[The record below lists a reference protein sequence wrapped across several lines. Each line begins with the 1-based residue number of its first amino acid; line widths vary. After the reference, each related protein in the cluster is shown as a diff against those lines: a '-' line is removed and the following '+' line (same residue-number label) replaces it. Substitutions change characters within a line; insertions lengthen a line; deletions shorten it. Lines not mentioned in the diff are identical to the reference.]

1 MTDNLTEYQ
10 LDNGLTVMLKEIH
23 SAPIIS
29 CWIWYDIG
37 SRNELPGKTGLSHWV
52 EHMQFK
58 GTSHQTATQMDHT
71 IARLGGS
78 WNAFTS
84 PDWTTYFETLPA
96 NRLDAALQL
105 ESDRMTNSLFD
116 PLEVETE
123 RTVILSEREG
133 SENDPQFLLNE
144 AVQNLAFTQHPY
156 RNEVIGSKADLL
168 ALTREDLFQHYRNY
182 YQPANARLCIAGD
195 FSGSQ
200 AIDLVQQYFDGSNT
214 QPFTKSTPIP
224 EDTLPNSELVELHGP
239 GDTTFIQLAY
249 RSPRADSSDFFAFTI
264 LESLLTGPS
273 SLNMFGSGGISHRT
287 SRLYLALVENEMAVS
302 VIGGL
307 SASIDPST
315 FNINLTAHPEHL
327 PTEIIQTLDAQIESL
342 QEKPVSQI
350 EINRAVKQ
358 ARALFAYG
366 SDNITNQAFWM
377 GYASSFARYEWFTNY
392 VSRLSTVAPEDVMNV
407 ARKYLRS
414 DARVLGIYSPTEEEI
429 ADD

>member
-200 AIDLVQQYFDGSNT
+200 AIDLVQQYFDGINT

-366 SDNITNQAFWM
+366 SDNITNQAFRM

>member
-200 AIDLVQQYFDGSNT
+200 AIDLVQQYFDGINT

>member
-10 LDNGLTVMLKEIH
+10 LDNGLSVMLKEIH

-29 CWIWYDIG
+29 CWIWYGIG
-37 SRNELPGKTGLSHWV
+37 SRNELPGKTGVSHWV
-52 EHMQFK
+52 EHIQFK
-58 GTSHQTATQMDHT
+58 GTSHQTSTQMDHT

-133 SENDPQFLLNE
+133 SENEPQFLLNE
-144 AVQNLAFTQHPY
+144 AVQNLAFTRHPY

-200 AIDLVQQYFDGSNT
+200 AIDLVHQYFDGINT
-214 QPFTKSTPIP
+214 QPFSKSTPIP
-224 EDTLPNSELVELHGP
+224 EDTLPNPEQVELHGP

-302 VIGGL
+302 VMGGL
-307 SASIDPST
+307 NASIDPST
-315 FNINLTAHPEHL
+315 FNINLTAHPEHM
-327 PTEIIQTLDAQIESL
+327 PTEIIQALDAQIESL

-392 VSRLSTVAPEDVMNV
+392 VSRLSTVTPEDVMNV

-414 DARVLGIYSPTEEEI
+414 DARVLGIYSPTGEDI
-429 ADD
+429 TND